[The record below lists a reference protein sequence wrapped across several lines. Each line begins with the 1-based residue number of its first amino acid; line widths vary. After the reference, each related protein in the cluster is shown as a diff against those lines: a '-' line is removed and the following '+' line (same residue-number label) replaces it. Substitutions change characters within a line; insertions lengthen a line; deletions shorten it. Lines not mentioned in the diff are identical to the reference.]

1 MVSLTAGVS
10 KLQRLQR
17 LSAEGKSDELRA
29 AITQCTCKELR
40 SFIGLLGVPVRGKD
54 YAIYS
59 NKTGYADLLFQI
71 LTRKNVT
78 VTKTRRTKNC
88 NLRLVNVIFGEV
100 LATFVDAMNAE
111 HAQTALTSDQP
122 AENNPFWEKVR
133 AEFIRPLVE
142 YSRVVF
148 QDHRFEGFQ
157 LGTPVHHSSEK
168 LWKMWRELCAA
179 YASAAARF
187 EKSGDLESDF
197 SSFCQNRV
205 DVYYLACWLN
215 VKPHLLASVNGKLP
229 QSASLSTQL
238 VAECEDVGEAMESEK
253 SYEGPSKTEQ
263 RARLMELIKDACETL
278 KAMREAG
285 LGEEVEEVVR
295 GKLEGYAKQLK
306 SIQEEDAVLR

>member
-88 NLRLVNVIFGEV
+88 NLRLVNVVFGEV

-122 AENNPFWEKVR
+122 AG
-133 AEFIRPLVE
+133 I
-142 YSRVVF
+142 
-148 QDHRFEGFQ
+148 
-157 LGTPVHHSSEK
+157 TP
-168 LWKMWRELCAA
+168 
-179 YASAAARF
+179 
-187 EKSGDLESDF
+187 SGRK
-197 SSFCQNRV
+197 Q
-205 DVYYLACWLN
+205 
-215 VKPHLLASVNGKLP
+215 
-229 QSASLSTQL
+229 
-238 VAECEDVGEAMESEK
+238 ESEK

-278 KAMREAG
+278 KAVREAG
-285 LGEEVEEVVR
+285 LGKKWKKLFVVSWR
-295 GKLEGYAKQLK
+295 DMRN
-306 SIQEEDAVLR
+306 S